1 MCNEHVWLFRGCRH
15 SWRSKTYCEDARRA
29 QRQAESGCCGFFT
42 SSPEDVC
49 EVRAVTHLD
58 ERPCRQ
64 CQRADREAIDRD
76 ARNLAKARAE
86 ARQAAELYGW
96 EADDAG
102 AGRDSHISRGLYQ
115 QAVTIL
121 PEREY
126 MEYMPAPA
134 GRSTAP
140 AGRSPAPAGRSPT
153 PAGRLPTPASRS
165 LTVRTIRGAAR
176 GEAIPMTPF
185 PPPVAVTRAQVRRG
199 AGAANGPRHRTERT
213 PQERRQAQSEIRN
226 DYNNIV
232 RSAGL
237 SLPLPRPQHEAAD
250 EFDEP
255 LPDEEFLDMV
265 SRAG

>member
-1 MCNEHVWLFRGCRH
+1 MCYEHIWLFRECRH
-15 SWRSKTYCEDARRA
+15 SWRSKSYCEDARRA
-29 QRQAESGCCGFFT
+29 QREAESACCGFFT

-49 EVRAVTHLD
+49 EVRPVTHHD
-58 ERPCRQ
+58 ARPCRQ
-64 CQRADREAIDRD
+64 CQRADREAIDRE

-86 ARQAAELYGW
+86 AKEAAERYGW
-96 EADDAG
+96 DAADAG
-102 AGRDSHISRGLYQ
+102 AGRDSHISRGLYR

-126 MEYMPAPA
+126 MEYMATPA
-134 GRSTAP
+134 GPSTAP
-140 AGRSPAPAGRSPT
+140 AGRSPAT
-153 PAGRLPTPASRS
+153 DSRS
-165 LTVRTIRGAAR
+165 LTARTTRGAAR
-176 GEAIPMTPF
+176 GEAIPMTPL
-185 PPPVAVTRAQVRRG
+185 PPPAAVTRARVRRG
-199 AGAANGPRHRTERT
+199 AGAANGPRHRTERS

-226 DYNNIV
+226 DYNNII

-237 SLPLPRPQHEAAD
+237 PLPLPRPQHEAAD